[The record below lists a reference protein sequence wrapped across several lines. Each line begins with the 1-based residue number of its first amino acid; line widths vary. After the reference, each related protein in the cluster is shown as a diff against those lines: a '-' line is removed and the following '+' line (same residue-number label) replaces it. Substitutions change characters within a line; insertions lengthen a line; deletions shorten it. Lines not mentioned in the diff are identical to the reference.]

1 MEMKWKVKQK
11 LDHDAMPQ
19 MIQTTK
25 SLVTSARI
33 KGNRE
38 SGEEEVEK
46 EGWFEAMNEAKA
58 APECLSEGD
67 LHGGTDHANY
77 YGHDN
82 GDGITTNNN
91 TNENGSER
99 SDVIIT
105 SVSAEEEEEDDDDDD
120 EEGRGMGEREEE
132 LTIVQLSS
140 AIATLLVLGPG
151 LVGAAAAAAV
161 AMQAQVDSVGAKEDR
176 LVGRRGRRNRGRE

>member
-19 MIQTTK
+19 MIQTAK
-25 SLVTSARI
+25 SLVGDI
-33 KGNRE
+33 CEDKGKWRKGRGGGGGGG
-38 SGEEEVEK
+38 GEVK
-46 EGWFEAMNEAKA
+46 QKQKSWFEAMNEAKA
-58 APECLSEGD
+58 APECLSEGG
-67 LHGGTDHANY
+67 LHGGSAQTDPSADHANN

-91 TNENGSER
+91 TNENGNER

-105 SVSAEEEEEDDDDDD
+105 SVNVEEEEEKDDDDDDD
-120 EEGRGMGEREEE
+120 EEEEEEERGMGEREEE

-140 AIATLLVLGPG
+140 AIATLLVLGTG
-151 LVGAAAAAAV
+151 LA
-161 AMQAQVDSVGAKEDR
+161 
-176 LVGRRGRRNRGRE
+176 